1 MLERPEYPKER
12 LCMVVTDY
20 PIKTE
25 VEQEEPY
32 CSASNMTLMGDLHK
46 IGIKQK
52 ECYFTYFSY
61 ERPTKESYD
70 YINDFSKHASLEPV
84 GGGKLGLL
92 GEEYHQISSQKD
104 LYMSNTLWK
113 EFQGLL
119 ENIRKVKPKLIIVT
133 GKWSLLFLTACT
145 TYAKTQGNFKDAKP
159 QGGLNKFRAS
169 MLKVHE
175 SLELGDILVFPMLPT
190 ITKMRSPE
198 KIPILKWDLNKAGAI
213 YKDVVAG
220 KSKKYLEPK
229 REFFYQLNLESIIK
243 HLTEFIKEVELKPTL
258 VSVDIET
265 RHATIDC
272 IGITTKVNQGLCIPF
287 STLENPH
294 IWNSEDEFELVAL
307 LKKLLL
313 LPNCRIVGQNF
324 SYDAQYLYK
333 FWLLD
338 VHAYL
343 DTMVLHHVMFNYMPK
358 SLDFLASVYS
368 DNYKYWKDMQSHGK

>member
-1 MLERPEYPKER
+1 MLARPEHPKER

-84 GGGKLGLL
+84 GDGKLGLL
-92 GEEYHQISSQKD
+92 GEEYHKISSQKD
-104 LYMSNTLWK
+104 LYMSNTLWL

-119 ENIRKVKPKLIIVT
+119 ENIRQVKPKLIIVT

-169 MLKVHE
+169 MLKVSE

-190 ITKMRSPE
+190 TTKMRSPE
-198 KIPILKWDLNKAGAI
+198 KIPILKWDLNKVGAI
-213 YKDVVAG
+213 YQDIVDGDAE
-220 KSKKYLEPK
+220 KYLEPK
-229 REFFYQLNLESIIK
+229 RDFLYDLDFNYITGYLLGLIGVIYD
-243 HLTEFIKEVELKPTL
+243 KPML

-265 RHATIDC
+265 RHSTIDC
-272 IGITTKVNQGLCIPF
+272 IGITAKVNSGICIPF
-287 STLENPH
+287 STLESPF
-294 IWNSEDEFELVAL
+294 IWTTEQELEIVTLIKRL
-307 LKKLLL
+307 LSME
-313 LPNCRIVGQNF
+313 NCKIVGQNF